1 MEPLM
6 TAIPHPLDPRVGV
19 LMRNGAPVFYAYHQ
33 GHGADPIEGTL
44 QEVEA
49 ALGLPHRLHQPLLVD
64 DNEIPQAPKP
74 LGELGRLRR
83 YAVTVT
89 PSVTL
94 YSGSLTFGETVEH
107 VDALNRR
114 DAEQQVRQQLRE
126 ANGRYGPKYNVVA
139 QLADE

>member
-1 MEPLM
+1 M
-6 TAIPHPLDPRVGV
+6 TAIPHPLDPRIGV
-19 LMRNGAPVFYAYHQ
+19 LMRNGAPVLYAFHR
-33 GHGADPIEGTL
+33 GNGADPIEGTL

-49 ALGLPHRLHQPLLVD
+49 ALGLPPRLPLPLLVD
-64 DNEIPQAPKP
+64 DNENPQAPAKP
-74 LGELGRLRR
+74 LGKLGRIRR

-114 DAEQQVRQQLRE
+114 DAEKQVRQQLRE

-139 QLADE
+139 RLADN

>member
-1 MEPLM
+1 M
-6 TAIPHPLDPRVGV
+6 TAIPYPLDPRIGV
-19 LMRNGAPVFYAYHQ
+19 LIRNGSPVFYAFHL
-33 GHGADPIEGTL
+33 GNSADPKEGTL

-49 ALGLPHRLHQPLLVD
+49 ALGLSPRVLSSANAREKSGVP
-64 DNEIPQAPKP
+64 AKP
-74 LGELGRLRR
+74 RGEAGKNRR

-107 VDALNRR
+107 VDAPNRR

-126 ANGRYGPKYNVVA
+126 TNGRYGPKYNVVA
-139 QLADE
+139 RLADD